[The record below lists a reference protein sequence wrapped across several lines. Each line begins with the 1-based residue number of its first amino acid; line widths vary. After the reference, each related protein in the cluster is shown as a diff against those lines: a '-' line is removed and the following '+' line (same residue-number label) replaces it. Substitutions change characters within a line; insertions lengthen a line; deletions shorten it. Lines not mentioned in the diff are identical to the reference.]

1 MRLPLDSRLEAA
13 RDSASIPALMKI
25 VLAYS
30 GGLDT
35 SVLVAWLKE
44 TYSAEIIAFCADV
57 GQEEELDGLEAKAL
71 STGASKIFIDD
82 LREEFATD
90 FIFPMMQASAIYE
103 GQYFLGT
110 SIARPCIAKRM
121 VEIAKAEGAD
131 AIAHGA
137 TGNGNDQVRFEL
149 PSAALAPELEVIA
162 PWRQDRY
169 REQFPGRAEMIA
181 YCDEKKIPVQASA
194 KKPYS
199 MDRNLLHISFEAGIL
214 EDPWF
219 DASAEK
225 ARDMYVL
232 SVSPEEAPDKA
243 EHVELTFQKGL
254 ATAVGYND
262 IGAVLKDLGY
272 AGELKF
278 NADNHALLSPLWIMK
293 VLNKLGGKHGCGR
306 VDMVENRFVG
316 MKSRG
321 VYETPGGSILHFAHR
336 QIESITMDREVMHLR
351 DSLIPKYASLVY
363 NGFWFAPER
372 EALQALI
379 TESQKNVS
387 GVVRVKLYKGNI
399 IAAGRKSPL
408 SLYNPH
414 IATMEAD
421 PTKAYNQNDATGFI
435 ALNALRLKVAAR
447 VHAAAK

>member
-1 MRLPLDSRLEAA
+1 
-13 RDSASIPALMKI
+13 MKI

-35 SVLVAWLKE
+35 SVLLAWLKE
-44 TYSAEIIAFCADV
+44 TYQAEVIAFCADV
-57 GQEEELDGLEAKAL
+57 GQEEELDGLEAKAMR
-71 STGASKIFIDD
+71 TGASKIFIDD
-82 LREEFATD
+82 LTAEFARD
-90 FIFPMMQASAIYE
+90 FIFPMMQAGAIYE

-121 VEIAKAEGAD
+121 VEIARAEGAD

-137 TGNGNDQVRFEL
+137 TGKGNDQVRFEL
-149 PSAALAPELEVIA
+149 TAAALAPELECIA
-162 PWRQDRY
+162 PWRQDRF
-169 REQFPGRAEMIA
+169 RETFPGRAEMIA
-181 YCDEKKIPVQASA
+181 YCEEKGIPVQASA

-199 MDRNLLHISFEAGIL
+199 SDRNLLHISFEAGIL
-214 EDPWF
+214 EDPWY

-225 ARDMYVL
+225 ARDMYIL
-232 SVSPEEAPDKA
+232 SVSPEEAPDRA
-243 EHVELTFQKGL
+243 EHVELTFERGDCTAIGYHEIAALL
-254 ATAVGYND
+254 AELKYP
-262 IGAVLKDLGY
+262 GAP
-272 AGELKF
+272 KF
-278 NADNHALLSPLWIMK
+278 NADNHAILDPVWIMR

-336 QIESITMDREVMHLR
+336 QMESITMDREVMHLR
-351 DSLIPKYASLVY
+351 DSLVPKYASLVY

-372 EALQALI
+372 DALQALV
-379 TESQKNVS
+379 TESQRNVS

-399 IAAGRKSPL
+399 IAAGRKSSV

-435 ALNALRLKVAAR
+435 ALNALRLKVATR
-447 VHAAAK
+447 VHAGK